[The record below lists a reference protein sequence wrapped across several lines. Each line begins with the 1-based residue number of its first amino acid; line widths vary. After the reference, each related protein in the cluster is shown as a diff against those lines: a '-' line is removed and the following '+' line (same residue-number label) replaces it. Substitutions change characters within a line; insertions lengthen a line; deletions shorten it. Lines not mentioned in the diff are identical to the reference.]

1 MCKNVEREL
10 SNVEKLTRCLRWN
23 VNIRSR
29 KICQLQTENNLKRE
43 NNIKERVKKQTNEN
57 INLSKERYI
66 ISDVNLSIL
75 YNGKRNSFPYKNELK
90 LHITTFVCLFFDS
103 TRISFLY
110 KRYIRLSQTFL
121 YSNRRF
127 SNVLYSNR
135 TKWIIHNSTK

>member
-90 LHITTFVCLFFDS
+90 LDITTFVCLFFDS